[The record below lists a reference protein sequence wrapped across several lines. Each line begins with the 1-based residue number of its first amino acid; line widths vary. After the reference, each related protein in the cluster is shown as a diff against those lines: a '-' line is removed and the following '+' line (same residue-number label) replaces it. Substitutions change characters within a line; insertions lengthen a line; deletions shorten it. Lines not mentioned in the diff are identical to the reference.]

1 MAQVITLGNCLNI
14 LGFKD
19 IRSAFDLFNVASE
32 EKSEYSENN
41 CKREESSLE
50 YKFIEELKSKDSKVC
65 KERRNIRGE
74 SDTWTYIAAEGDREV
89 VDVCRMEN
97 SGEQ

>member
-1 MAQVITLGNCLNI
+1 MAQVVTLGNCL

-19 IRSAFDLFNVASE
+19 VKSAFDLFNVASE

-50 YKFIEELKSKDSKVC
+50 YKFMEELKSKDSKVY
-65 KERRNIRGE
+65 KERRNTRDE
-74 SDTWTYIAAEGDREV
+74 TDTWTYSAAEGDQEMT
-89 VDVCRMEN
+89 DVCQMKN

>member
-1 MAQVITLGNCLNI
+1 MAQVASLGNCLNI

-19 IRSAFDLFNVASE
+19 IKSAFDLFNVASE

-50 YKFIEELKSKDSKVC
+50 YKFIEELKSKDSKVY
-65 KERRNIRGE
+65 KERRNIRDGT
-74 SDTWTYIAAEGDREV
+74 DTWTYAAAEGDWELV
-89 VDVCRMEN
+89 HVCQMES